1 MLEIKN
7 LSFSYRRKAHL
18 VLDNINL
25 SIKPGGVYGLL
36 GSNGVGKS
44 TLLYLIAGA
53 LTPRSG
59 EVTFD
64 GKNTRRRLPE
74 TLSEIFIV
82 PEEIVLPKIKLKEYV
97 KANSPF
103 YPSFSA
109 DDMNRYLD
117 IFGLNPDIHLGE
129 LSMGQRKKAYI
140 SFALACN
147 TQLLLMDE
155 PTNGLDIPG
164 KSAFRRT
171 IASEMTDE
179 RTIVISTHQVRDI
192 DRLLDHVII
201 LNWSRVLLNAS
212 LSSIMEK
219 LKFMITDDRDLIASA
234 VYAQPNVEGTMIVVP
249 NLDGEETDVNLESLF
264 ELAINKPDYIA
275 GLFNSDLR

>member
-103 YPSFSA
+103 YPRFSA

-147 TQLLLMDE
+147 KI
-155 PTNGLDIPG
+155 GR
-164 KSAFRRT
+164 A
-171 IASEMTDE
+171 
-179 RTIVISTHQVRDI
+179 
-192 DRLLDHVII
+192 HV
-201 LNWSRVLLNAS
+201 
-212 LSSIMEK
+212 
-219 LKFMITDDRDLIASA
+219 
-234 VYAQPNVEGTMIVVP
+234 
-249 NLDGEETDVNLESLF
+249 
-264 ELAINKPDYIA
+264 
-275 GLFNSDLR
+275 